1 MAYTT
6 INKSTAHFNTV
17 TWSGDSTTPKNIT
30 GVGFTPDLIWGKS
43 RNTAYN
49 HKLYD
54 SVRTFGNDKELSSS
68 ENTVEGGSN
77 SNQYGYLSGTV
88 SDGFTTTKGSDG
100 GADGYGYWN
109 ESGRTYV
116 AWNWKAGTTGSGNTG
131 GSGTYKAY
139 SYSVNTTAGFSIV
152 KYKGNGTAGHTIPH
166 HLGAVPKMYVV
177 KKISGTGDWYTYHVG
192 SGATT
197 FLKLNGSDAKLTNSL
212 WNNTAPTNSVFNI
225 DNNSAV
231 NGNDE
236 DYIAYVFAEKT
247 GYSKIGS
254 FTGTGNADGAFVY
267 TGFKPTFLIFKNA
280 GVGSESWEMF
290 DTKRD
295 NINVSYKGMHPNT
308 SGAELTNTAQGLDI
322 LSNGFKARANENRF
336 NDDQNTIIYMAFG
349 QSLVGSNNVPCTA
362 R

>member
-6 INKSTAHFNTV
+6 INKSTDFFDTLLWTGNAA
-17 TWSGDSTTPKNIT
+17 SSRAIT
-30 GVGFTPDLIWGKS
+30 GLNFQPDWSWVKNRDNAGRYHVAADAVRGSNGSGGMNLLYPNDSQVQNTSATDNFKTLDSNGFTI
-43 RNTAYN
+43 
-49 HKLYD
+49 
-54 SVRTFGNDKELSSS
+54 
-68 ENTVEGGSN
+68 GGDANVN
-77 SNQYGYLSGTV
+77 SNGE
-88 SDGFTTTKGSDG
+88 
-100 GADGYGYWN
+100 N
-109 ESGRTYV
+109 IV
-116 AWNWKAGTTGSGNTG
+116 AWNWKAGGAGSANTD
-131 GSGTYKAY
+131 GSINSTVSA
-139 SYSVNTTAGFSIV
+139 NTTSGFSIV
-152 KYKGNGTAGHTIPH
+152 TYTGTGSNATVGHG
-166 HLGAVPKMYVV
+166 LGAVPKMIIV
-177 KKISGTGDWYTYHVG
+177 KEATGSANDWTVYHATQGNTTRGILNEANAWG
-192 SGATT
+192 SNTA
-197 FLKLNGSDAKLTNSL
+197 
-212 WNNTAPTNSVFNI
+212 WNNTTPTSSFFSIGSGSVTNR
-225 DNNSAV
+225 SGSTYV
-231 NGNDE
+231 
-236 DYIAYVFAEKT
+236 AYCFAEKT

-254 FTGTGNADGAFVY
+254 FTGTGNADGAFIY